1 MGRQPCCDKVGLKRG
16 PWSSE
21 EDRKLIN
28 FILNNGI
35 ICWRTMPKLAGL
47 LRCGKSCRLRWI
59 NYLRPDLKRG
69 MFTETEENQ
78 IIQLHAL
85 LGNRWSKIA
94 SHFPGRTDNE
104 IKNHWNT
111 RIKKRVKTIQDE
123 EKTQVNTEST
133 VLKDQEQ
140 ASETTLTDKN
150 VQSFN
155 AANEYLNL
163 LDVELWLNQE
173 TIDTSGSYS
182 TSFSLE
188 DSVNPSM
195 GESLHIQEDSVQQWV
210 DSADSMLSWD
220 AFCSSIFPTHILPIV

>member
-1 MGRQPCCDKVGLKRG
+1 
-16 PWSSE
+16 
-21 EDRKLIN
+21 
-28 FILNNGI
+28 
-35 ICWRTMPKLAGL
+35 
-47 LRCGKSCRLRWI
+47 
-59 NYLRPDLKRG
+59 

-85 LGNRWSKIA
+85 LGNRYFCTKTLPLGLYFRTFVIYQVLMHLIYFPQCRWSKIA

-123 EKTQVNTEST
+123 GKTQVNTEST
-133 VLKDQEQ
+133 ELKDQEQ
-140 ASETTLTDKN
+140 ASEITLKHNNN
-150 VQSFN
+150 VQTFN
-155 AANEYLNL
+155 AANEYVDL

-220 AFCSSIFPTHILPIV
+220 AFCSSIFPTHVLPIV

>member
-1 MGRQPCCDKVGLKRG
+1 M
-16 PWSSE
+16 
-21 EDRKLIN
+21 
-28 FILNNGI
+28 
-35 ICWRTMPKLAGL
+35 
-47 LRCGKSCRLRWI
+47 
-59 NYLRPDLKRG
+59 
-69 MFTETEENQ
+69 
-78 IIQLHAL
+78 
-85 LGNRWSKIA
+85 
-94 SHFPGRTDNE
+94 
-104 IKNHWNT
+104 
-111 RIKKRVKTIQDE
+111 
-123 EKTQVNTEST
+123 NTEST

>member
-1 MGRQPCCDKVGLKRG
+1 MLSLVTGM
-16 PWSSE
+16 SA
-21 EDRKLIN
+21 LI
-28 FILNNGI
+28 ITGI
-35 ICWRTMPKLAGL
+35 IFRTFV
-47 LRCGKSCRLRWI
+47 I
-59 NYLRPDLKRG
+59 
-69 MFTETEENQ
+69 
-78 IIQLHAL
+78 HAFDIFNFL
-85 LGNRWSKIA
+85 QCRWSKIA